1 MGKIQTV
8 STRGKGAGRANS
20 TRFSADDLQFQVD
33 KLFQAS
39 LSKNTK
45 LSYDTGLTAFQ
56 KFRLEH
62 KFQNVWPP
70 SLEHIVQFIAY
81 LSLKEFSP
89 ATARLYVSAI
99 GFECKSKD
107 LDDVT
112 RNFLVVKMLEGMK
125 RLSVKKDTRLPI
137 THSILCKIVQ
147 VLPSVCTNLYESPLF
162 QAAYMLAFFGF
173 LRVGELAI
181 SKGNSPA
188 TIINVSD
195 INFSLDKS
203 NMFLTIRQSKNDQYG
218 KGVTICIEKSSSF
231 HCPIRYMLAFL
242 SMRPRINGP
251 VFCHSDGSP
260 LTRFQFSA
268 VLNKATNAVGLHSHR
283 YKSHSFRIGAATAA
297 YQQGCH
303 SDSSREAGRWK
314 SQIYKSYIRCPI
326 KQVCC

>member
-1 MGKIQTV
+1 MQAMGKIQTV

-45 LSYDTGLTAFQ
+45 LAYDTGLTAFQ

-81 LSLKEFSP
+81 LSLKEFSS

-99 GFECKSKD
+99 GFECKSRD

-137 THSILCKIVQ
+137 THSILCKTVQ
-147 VLPSVCTNLYESPLF
+147 VLPSVCTNLYESHLF

-218 KGVTICIEKSSSF
+218 RGVTICIEKSSSF
-231 HCPIRYMLAFL
+231 HCPIRYMLAFCPL
-242 SMRPRINGP
+242 GLELMVQYSVILM
-251 VFCHSDGSP
+251 VAHSLD
-260 LTRFQFSA
+260 FS
-268 VLNKATNAVGLHSHR
+268 S
-283 YKSHSFRIGAATAA
+283 
-297 YQQGCH
+297 QQC
-303 SDSSREAGRWK
+303 
-314 SQIYKSYIRCPI
+314 
-326 KQVCC
+326 